1 MKFWEQIMVAIT
13 TGLLGAGLLVVVN
26 SQPRGEPVT
35 LLPLPTAAPILVHVD
50 GAVANP
56 GVYEIPADSRVQDA
70 LDAAGGL
77 LPEAVSAAINL
88 ASPLKDGDKV
98 LVPYQPQAGEPSNQ
112 TDGNAAIQPQVEVI
126 DLNTAS
132 QGDLERLP
140 GIGPQKALAIV
151 TYRQEHGAFTQIE
164 QVMNVPGIGPTI
176 FEQIKAYLI
185 IGSTP

>member
-1 MKFWEQIMVAIT
+1 MKFWEQIMVAVT
-13 TGLLGAGLLVVVN
+13 AGLLGAGLLVIVN

-56 GVYEIPADSRVQDA
+56 GVYELEAGSRVQDA
-70 LDAAGGL
+70 LEAAGGL
-77 LPEAVSAAINL
+77 LPEGVTAAINF
-88 ASPLKDGDKV
+88 ASTLNDGDKV
-98 LVPYQPQAGEPSNQ
+98 LVPYQVQESESEIQTGSSGETVQ
-112 TDGNAAIQPQVEVI
+112 QGEYI

-132 QGDLERLP
+132 QSDFERLP
-140 GIGPQKALAIV
+140 GIGPQKAVAIV

-176 FEQIKAYLI
+176 YEQIKAYILI
-185 IGSTP
+185 GNTP